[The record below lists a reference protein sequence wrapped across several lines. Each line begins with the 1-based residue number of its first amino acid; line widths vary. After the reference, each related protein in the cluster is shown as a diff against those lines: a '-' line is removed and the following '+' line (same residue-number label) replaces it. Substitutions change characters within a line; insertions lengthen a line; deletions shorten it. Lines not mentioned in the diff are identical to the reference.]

1 MSMRHHWAE
10 LDALLA
16 ELDEAE
22 RFKRARPRLAAVALR
37 NEAAENKAQELAAAA
52 ATAGAAA
59 AAPSAVASKNLRIT
73 N

>member
-22 RFKRARPRLAAVALR
+22 RFKRARPRLAAVAAR
-37 NEAAENKAQELAAAA
+37 NESRENTAQEFEAPPRADAPAAA
-52 ATAGAAA
+52 
-59 AAPSAVASKNLRIT
+59 VAKN
-73 N
+73 